1 MSRTTIFYEAKLN
14 GPYHIHSLRS
24 LCFIKKSSFN
34 VAGNLVTVVKFTF
47 QSVFGNSR
55 QNPRHASARGRE
67 GARELY
73 SILWSDWPT
82 SKQKVHVMEIVLL
95 LGFADAIFRRQRSD
109 DRKCVCA
116 SQASW
121 SRAQPKYSWEAN
133 LYATCWFALTEV
145 ERSNNGK

>member
-24 LCFIKKSSFN
+24 RCFLKKSSFN

-95 LGFADAIFRRQRSD
+95 LGFADAIFRRERSD

-116 SQASW
+116 SQATFYQ
-121 SRAQPKYSWEAN
+121 AETVLN
-133 LYATCWFALTEV
+133 DCCWQIA
-145 ERSNNGK
+145 

>member
-1 MSRTTIFYEAKLN
+1 MLLSFRCSDYFVHVLFMSRTTIFYEAKLN

-24 LCFIKKSSFN
+24 RCFIKKSSFN

-82 SKQKVHVMEIVLL
+82 SKQKVHAMEIVLL

-116 SQASW
+116 SQAKLTSTF
-121 SRAQPKYSWEAN
+121 SQYK
-133 LYATCWFALTEV
+133 LYHQ
-145 ERSNNGK
+145 